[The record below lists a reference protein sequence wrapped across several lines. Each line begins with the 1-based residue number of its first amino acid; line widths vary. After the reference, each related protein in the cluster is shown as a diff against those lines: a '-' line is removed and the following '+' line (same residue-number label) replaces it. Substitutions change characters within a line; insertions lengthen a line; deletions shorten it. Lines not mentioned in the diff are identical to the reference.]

1 MTAIPLSVC
10 IITYNEEDNIQGALE
25 TVKWADDIVV
35 IDAHSTDRTVEI
47 ARAYTERVFVRDWP
61 GFVAQKNFALE
72 QTHHEWVLSLDA
84 DERLVEPDTLG
95 AGEKVDDLMSRPC
108 FGRLV

>member
-47 ARAYTERVFVRDWP
+47 ARAIRSACSCAIGRVLWRRKLCY
-61 GFVAQKNFALE
+61 GA
-72 QTHHEWVLSLDA
+72 DA
-84 DERLVEPDTLG
+84 
-95 AGEKVDDLMSRPC
+95 S
-108 FGRLV
+108 